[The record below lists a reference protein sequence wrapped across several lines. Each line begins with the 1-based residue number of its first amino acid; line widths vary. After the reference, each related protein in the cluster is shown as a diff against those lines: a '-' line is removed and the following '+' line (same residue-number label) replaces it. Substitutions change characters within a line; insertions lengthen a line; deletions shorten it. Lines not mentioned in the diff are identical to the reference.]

1 MVVRQK
7 AQKVLVKVL
16 GHEEGNDLLEYGFI
30 MLLIAVAAYSVI
42 ENLGLAVQDF
52 FSHVTSLLAW

>member
-1 MVVRQK
+1 MFQKVVWQK
-7 AQKVLVKVL
+7 AQKVLKQ
-16 GHEEGNDLLEYGFI
+16 EEGNDLLEYGFI

-42 ENLGLAVQDF
+42 SNLGIAVQNF

>member
-16 GHEEGNDLLEYGFI
+16 GQEEGNDLLEYGFI

-42 ENLGLAVQDF
+42 ENLGLAVQNF